1 MVATD
6 SDQDSCCAR
15 YCLYTVRANCIIK
28 DNKYF
33 TINQIFEALFRF
45 ELKPID
51 YKSIRLT
58 IDPIE
63 PTRINSRHSPYGLP
77 TVNSAPLP
85 QALLALI
92 SWVIG
97 TSPSVQWQ
105 ICAQSR
111 PVLEW
116 RVFARSLHSWVPLI
130 RFINKFYNNFTKY
143 LYG

>member
-1 MVATD
+1 MQFVYCVESCQISRFNRAFFSQNFYLCVLVTSSLDMVATD

-63 PTRINSRHSPYGLP
+63 PTRINSRYGPYGLP
-77 TVNSAPLP
+77 PILSAPLP

-92 SWVIG
+92 S
-97 TSPSVQWQ
+97 
-105 ICAQSR
+105 
-111 PVLEW
+111 
-116 RVFARSLHSWVPLI
+116 
-130 RFINKFYNNFTKY
+130 
-143 LYG
+143 